1 MHQLYNVYHLYHFGK
16 RKRIVVL
23 GLGGETAADISM
35 DGGKKVRFN
44 LMVEPEL
51 LEGLDELRK
60 RESPMPTRAEMVR
73 RLIRRALAVPA
84 PKPPGK
90 S

>member
-1 MHQLYNVYHLYHFGK
+1 MIPATEM
-16 RKRIVVL
+16 R
-23 GLGGETAADISM
+23 TAEPKGAEGAMADG
-35 DGGKKVRFN
+35 GGKKVRFN

-60 RESPMPTRAEMVR
+60 REMSPMPTRAEMLR
-73 RLIRRALAVPA
+73 RLIRRALAAPA
-84 PKPPGK
+84 VKKP